1 MKQTPQM
8 NAIQEQMQPGVL
20 TLHGFLGTDSRSLVE
35 ILESDAAEVGRLGKS
50 HVEIAERMRY
60 FRDRGEKGLGEF
72 ITVDDHFEVRVD
84 SIRGKIPSPFGGA
97 GLHAKT
103 NTILV
108 NKSLSRTIIYTDINI
123 HLIGD
128 HGFYEGRGSLFRL
141 EPADLV
147 AVLEIAKAPQDT
159 EIPR

>member
-1 MKQTPQM
+1 MKQSPQM

-20 TLHGFLGTDSRSLVE
+20 TLHGFLGTDPRPLVE
-35 ILESDAAEVGRLGKS
+35 ILESDAAEVGRLGTS
-50 HVEIAERMRY
+50 HTAIAERMRY
-60 FRDRGEKGLGEF
+60 FRDSGEKGLGEF
-72 ITVDDHFEVRVD
+72 TTVDGHFEVRVD
-84 SIRGKIPSPFGGA
+84 SIRGKIPSPFGGP
-97 GLHAKT
+97 GLHSKT

-108 NKSLSRTIIYTDINI
+108 NKRLNRTIIFTDINI

-147 AVLEIAKAPQDT
+147 EILEIARAPQET

>member
-8 NAIQEQMQPGVL
+8 NAIQEQMKPGVL
-20 TLHGFLGTDSRSLVE
+20 TLHGFLGTDTRSLVE
-35 ILESDAAEVGRLGKS
+35 ILESDAAEVGRLGTT
-50 HVEIAERMRY
+50 HAEIAERMRY
-60 FRDRGEKGLGEF
+60 FRNKGEKGLGEF
-72 ITVDDHFEVRVD
+72 TTVDGHFEVRVD
-84 SIRGKIPSPFGGA
+84 SIRGKIPSPFGGP
-97 GLHAKT
+97 GLHSKT

-108 NKSLSRTIIYTDINI
+108 NKKLNRTIIFTDINI

-147 AVLEIAKAPQDT
+147 SILEIPRAPQQT